1 MKGDNTNQGNR
12 IVWSVS
18 VMAIATYLSSDSTI
32 VKGLDNFCC
41 ENGILPPKILVL
53 INCNL
58 LRFCMER
65 RETSRVNLGK
75 YCIHWRSWEVFDVV
89 V

>member
-1 MKGDNTNQGNR
+1 MKGDNKNQGNR

-65 RETSRVNLGK
+65 QRTSKALTSEYYLCDDERLLG
-75 YCIHWRSWEVFDVV
+75 
-89 V
+89 